1 MYLACDD
8 ATLLGGCL
16 SSGATGISFDDRVS
30 SNHHERGARHM
41 AFVEGSACSGC
52 FVSVTSQTM
61 NELINARNMSFC
73 MSCGRILYLA
83 EEDTPNTRRSSR

>member
-1 MYLACDD
+1 
-8 ATLLGGCL
+8 
-16 SSGATGISFDDRVS
+16 
-30 SNHHERGARHM
+30 M
-41 AFVEGSACSGC
+41 AFVENSACSGC

-83 EEDTPNTRRSSR
+83 EEDTPNTRRSAR